1 MFPNK
6 KIQISDGWKLKHA
19 FSRYLQKISFEAK
32 TRLVLWELLGF
43 SKNKKQFYSILDCIY
58 VIFR

>member
-43 SKNKKQFYSILDCIY
+43 SKKKTILLYIRLHLCDI
-58 VIFR
+58 